1 MELRAIESIKE
12 NQSLIIQR
20 LDTIETMIKDM
31 AKQIQRTDYTLTQ
44 KEIKELNKHQI
55 NTTNETNRQN

>member
-31 AKQIQRTDYTLTQ
+31 AKQIQRTNYTLNK
-44 KEIKELNKHQI
+44 KEIEELRI
-55 NTTNETNRQN
+55 NVLEE

>member
-20 LDTIETMIKDM
+20 LDRIETMIKDM
-31 AKQIQRTDYTLTQ
+31 AKQVQKMDYSMEPT
-44 KEIKELNKHQI
+44 NQI
-55 NTTNETNRQN
+55 I